1 MAPSSG
7 WSLQC
12 HNRRREH
19 MTKWLTLSR
28 AAHLVGVSRGV
39 LQEKIRNG
47 ELHSSE
53 GTVSTE
59 ELLRAFPKAE
69 LDASGAFERVTF
81 IKECAFARR
90 VQELI
95 LPTQEVLAQR
105 LFSQTQELADVRRH
119 LVRYHDLVV
128 AMQARL
134 RAGAGDAGDPELRQL
149 EEFLE
154 KGLSEVLATEP
165 ADALYVMDDMLKAMS
180 ARVTVRPS
188 GREFLVEGHET
199 LLEAGLHAGLR
210 LNYGCGNGSCGL
222 CKARV
227 VSGAVARVRAHDYP
241 LSEAEKLQGYT
252 LLCAHTA
259 ASGEL
264 AIETLEASSPQEIA
278 AQQIVAKV
286 RAVTPLAV
294 DTWLLHLQ
302 TPRASR
308 LRFLAGQTVML
319 GAAGADE
326 DAHAT
331 YPIASCPC
339 DDRNLHFYIARN
351 PGDAFAQRLFAGA
364 LKTGEAVTVWGP
376 QGDFVLA
383 QNDRPL
389 VFAACDMGFSPLK
402 SLIEHAVAADAAE
415 TVPVS
420 LYWLATRA
428 DGHFLANQC
437 RAWSEALDQFDYSL
451 HTDVDAA
458 AGAGSLVEAMQA
470 DLFIG
475 RCDYYVAGPEP
486 FVEAAAG
493 GLRASGVPKRQI
505 MTLIV

>member
-1 MAPSSG
+1 
-7 WSLQC
+7 
-12 HNRRREH
+12 
-19 MTKWLTLSR
+19 MTRWLTLPR
-28 AAHLVGVSRGV
+28 AAHLVGVSCGV
-39 LQEKIRNG
+39 LRKRIRNG
-47 ELHSSE
+47 ELRSTE
-53 GTVSTE
+53 GMVSTE
-59 ELLRAFPKAE
+59 ELLRAFPQAE
-69 LDASGAFERVTF
+69 LDASGAFERVTL
-81 IKECAFARR
+81 IKERAFGRR
-90 VQELI
+90 VLERI

-105 LFSQTQELADVRRH
+105 LFSQSQELADVRRH

-128 AMQARL
+128 AMQTRL
-134 RAGAGDAGDPELRQL
+134 RALASNADDPALREL

-154 KGLSEVLATEP
+154 NGLSDVLATET
-165 ADALYVMDDMLKAMS
+165 ADVLTVMDDMLKVMS

-199 LLEAGLHAGLR
+199 LLDAGLQAGLR

-222 CKARV
+222 CKARI
-227 VSGAVARVRAHDYP
+227 VSGSVARVRTYDYP

-259 ASGEL
+259 ASSDL
-264 AIETLEASSPQEIA
+264 AIETLEASGPQEIA

-286 RAVTPLAV
+286 RAVTPLAG

-302 TPRASR
+302 TPRTNR
-308 LRFLAGQTVML
+308 LRFLAGQTVVL
-319 GAAGADE
+319 GAVGAGD
-326 DAHAT
+326 DVHAF

-339 DDRNLHFYIARN
+339 DDRNLLFYIARN
-351 PGDAFAQRLFAGA
+351 PDDAFAQRVFAGE
-364 LKTGEAVTVWGP
+364 LKAGEAVTVWGP

-383 QNDRPL
+383 QSDRPL

-402 SLIEHAVAADAAE
+402 SLIEHAVASDAAE
-415 TVPVS
+415 ALS

-458 AGAGSLVEAMQA
+458 AGAGLILQAMQA
-470 DLFIG
+470 DLFPG
-475 RCDYYVAGPEP
+475 QCDFYIAGPEP
-486 FVEAAAG
+486 FVEAAAD

-505 MTLIV
+505 MTMIV